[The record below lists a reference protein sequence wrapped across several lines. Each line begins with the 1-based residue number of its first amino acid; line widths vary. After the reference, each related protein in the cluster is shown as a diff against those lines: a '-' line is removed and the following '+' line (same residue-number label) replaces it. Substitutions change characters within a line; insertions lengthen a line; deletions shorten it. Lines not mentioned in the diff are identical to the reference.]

1 MRRPPTSPLAP
12 PATPLRSS
20 SPPGADDIGGTASPA
35 TTTAVLLDAT
45 KPTDAFSL
53 TSVTGGVFKSGTTLY
68 YKGNAAG
75 SFKLRDTV
83 TDAASAPA
91 SATFA
96 ALTGGS
102 GLFCHTR
109 QTISTPPRRP
119 PYPLPTSSPP

>member
-91 SATFA
+91 SATFGT
-96 ALTGGS
+96 LTGGS
-102 GLFCHTR
+102 RPSL
-109 QTISTPPRRP
+109 PPTQ
-119 PYPLPTSSPP
+119 TSSPPTAGPRRSTPPSP